1 MFTKFLVL
9 FTIVVTFHLI
19 AILFSMILLA
29 LVYML
34 TKAYREKGRKLLKVV
49 LQLTGGFLIGIAM
62 AWLIVIVPSGWKL
75 PIWETIYA
83 GFHADIYDPEVEH
96 AAEQYSLFMFFIGD
110 LSAIVTGSVVWM
122 LKKRRLRPVDVA

>member
-9 FTIVVTFHLI
+9 FTIVVTFHLV
-19 AILFSMILLA
+19 AILFSMILLV

-49 LQLTGGFLIGIAM
+49 LQLAGGFLIGIAM

-83 GFHADIYDPEVEH
+83 GFHADIYGPEV
-96 AAEQYSLFMFFIGD
+96 AEQYSLFMFFIGD